1 MLSAAEQPPSSAGV
15 GARAI
20 QVAQNTFEIVEWP
33 VQDLAAVIGWDVAAL
48 TGLLFG
54 VKLLAMGWAGE
65 KRRVRHR

>member
-1 MLSAAEQPPSSAGV
+1 MLSAAEQPTV

-20 QVAQNTFEIVEWP
+20 QVAQNVFDVVEWP

-54 VKLLAMGWAGE
+54 VKILWMGWVGE
-65 KRRVRHR
+65 KRRIRGR